1 MMPRISN
8 HYLPLRDDQR
18 EVDNSLALIIL
29 ERNYQSGGLAQ
40 LVRAHA

>member
-1 MMPRISN
+1 MIMANCNLHGYRT
-8 HYLPLRDDQR
+8 DDQR

-29 ERNYQSGGLAQ
+29 ERNYQGGLAQ

>member
-1 MMPRISN
+1 MIMANCHHHTSVT
-8 HYLPLRDDQR
+8 DDQR

-29 ERNYQSGGLAQ
+29 ERSYQSGGLAQ